1 VLTEEQTCDESPVQA
16 YRRFQERWVRGKRA
30 AIPPPGKVQSAAA
43 GEAAQSDESD
53 FELQL
58 RSTLA

>member
-1 VLTEEQTCDESPVQA
+1 MLTEEKIRDESPEQA
-16 YRRFQERWVRGKRA
+16 YRRFQARWVRGKRA
-30 AIPPPGKVQSAAA
+30 ATPSGTVQGASA
-43 GEAAQSDESD
+43 GVGAQSDESD